1 MPQLTSH
8 LRRRYLAAVPLLL
21 FALVACLLA
30 VALLDGQPNIHTEP
44 ERPDIVWA
52 DVSNIPLDYPWSPEE
67 QAMRKLAI
75 ERRDS
80 SLLPVC
86 TDDYVEWRSAS
97 EEARRAENDLMP
109 SGVDFWSAPG
119 CRARV
124 DRYVVA
130 PRR

>member
-1 MPQLTSH
+1 MSLM
-8 LRRRYLAAVPLLL
+8 L
-21 FALVACLLA
+21 FTLVACLVMMA
-30 VALLDGQPNIHTEP
+30 QLDGQSTIHAEP

-52 DVSNIPLDYPWSPEE
+52 EVANIPLDYPWSPEE
-67 QAMRKLAI
+67 QAMRKTAI
-75 ERRDS
+75 EHRDS
-80 SLLPVC
+80 SMLPVC

-97 EEARRAENDLMP
+97 EDTRRAENGLMP
-109 SGVDFWSAPG
+109 TGVDFWSAPG